1 MRRIYHWDREQRQ
14 FVEHRPAPR
23 VQTHYIQTDTM
34 APARHPATGEMMDSK
49 SAFRRETKARGLT
62 EVGNAYERTPY
73 REPVP
78 QFPDPIPVMR
88 ELYK

>member
-1 MRRIYHWDREQRQ
+1 
-14 FVEHRPAPR
+14 
-23 VQTHYIQTDTM
+23 
-34 APARHPATGEMMDSK
+34 MMDSK
-49 SAFRRETKARGLT
+49 SAFRRETKARGCV